1 MPDAD
6 DIDNQLKL
14 LATHRRQLAILIQ
27 QQTKFGAFVPAY
39 VVLSIEET
47 RAEILRIKTAL
58 REWSVEI
65 ENLPDDE
72 APPETGSLSRQAG
85 AGIDALI
92 DLLRSSEA
100 QAAMAVYRANFE
112 DTARQIALVR
122 AYKELHDLLQQI
134 EDRHTILARCC
145 KSLLYAADAWY
156 DLEENEPELYDKAG
170 ELLAHAADALLAD
183 ETSAWTPR
191 LARARQDLRAALELH
206 ADQPLRDALR
216 RMKEIIGRQLSRT
229 NTRMASTV
237 GMLRLARLA
246 DALQQ
251 ISTHVAAANHNRL
264 DDFRHSVTALRD
276 LAGRLAGAV
285 HLHSAFQELDDE
297 LRRVEGTL
305 ESSLDELIAAWSDL
319 APMSQAICD
328 DSPAEW
334 ATQLRALSAD
344 VEQALAGDSTRLRRA
359 FGRYR
364 SNITVCFN
372 RVDYNLRDL
381 CAELQHIGAPL
392 DRVLKVLA

>member
-1 MPDAD
+1 LPDAD

-14 LATHRRQLAILIQ
+14 LATHRRQLAVLVQ
-27 QQTKFGAFVPAY
+27 QQTKFGAYVPAY

-47 RAEILRIKTAL
+47 RAEIQRVKTVL

-65 ENLPDDE
+65 ESLPDDR
-72 APPETGSLSRQAG
+72 APPERISLSRQAG

-92 DLLRSSEA
+92 ELIRSPEA
-100 QAAMAVYRANFE
+100 QAAMAVYRTNFE

-145 KSLLYAADAWY
+145 KSLQYAADAWY

-170 ELLAHAADALLAD
+170 ELLTHAADALLTD
-183 ETSAWTPR
+183 ETSSWTPR
-191 LARARQDLRAALELH
+191 LARARQDLRAALEMH

-216 RMKEIIGRQLSRT
+216 RMKELIGRQLSRT
-229 NTRMASTV
+229 NTRMAGIA

-251 ISTHVAAANHNRL
+251 ISTHVAANYDRL

-276 LAGRLAGAV
+276 LDERLAGAV
-285 HLHSAFQELDDE
+285 RVHSAFQELDDE
-297 LRRVEGTL
+297 LRRVEGAL
-305 ESSLDELIAAWSDL
+305 ESNLDELIAAWPDL
-319 APMSQAICD
+319 APMSQAICA
-328 DSPAEW
+328 DSAAEW
-334 ATQLRALSAD
+334 AIQLRALCAD
-344 VEQALAGDSTRLRRA
+344 VEQALAADPTRLRRA

-364 SNITVCFN
+364 SNTTVCFN

-392 DRVLKVLA
+392 DRMLKVLA